1 MYKVIKRIIDFLMA
15 LSILILFLMPMIIIA
30 VAIIID
36 SKGPV
41 IFKQDRTGKNGKI
54 FKMYKFRSMV
64 AENDVHNFKEKDKYT
79 KVGKFIRSL
88 SLDELPQIINILKGE
103 MAFIGPRPWI
113 PEYYENMNKEQRH
126 RCDVLPGITGLA
138 QVKGRN
144 NLSIIEKINYDLEYV
159 RNFSF
164 KQDVKV
170 FFLTIKAIFVKD
182 GVNAGKE
189 TIKDELDILKTENG
203 I

>member
-1 MYKVIKRIIDFLMA
+1 MYRIIKRIIDFIMA
-15 LSILILFLMPMIIIA
+15 LSILIIFLIPMIIIA
-30 VAIIID
+30 IAIKID

-41 IFKQDRTGKNGKI
+41 IFKQDRTGKDGKI

-64 AENDVHNFKEKDKYT
+64 ANNDVHNFKEKDKYT

-113 PEYYENMNKEQRH
+113 PEYYENMNEEQRH

-144 NLSIIEKINYDLEYV
+144 NLTIIEKINYDLEYV

-189 TIKDELDILKTENG
+189 TIKDELDILKTEND